1 MLALLNNL
9 VAIFSVISAAALLF
23 YDKSG
28 WGWFLLL
35 ALLTTTWGY
44 K

>member
-1 MLALLNNL
+1 MNNHTLGAFL
-9 VAIFSVISAAALLF
+9 VIAAAVIAITGH
-23 YDKSG
+23 SG

-35 ALLTTTWGY
+35 ALFTL